1 MHEKLKRI
9 FPFVAS
15 LAIVFCMVAVPLS
28 VSAAGVSGVSSD
40 QWYSALTFDTISY
53 DGYMAYPVTCTWPFP
68 FNSGVYG
75 SGEFYF
81 GDGEYEDYAYG
92 FTSLSET
99 EPFPTITGSLVLP
112 SLSPSTDEF
121 ATLSLSAGQQII
133 DSERVQDYYIS
144 WEAGSLGVSGGS
156 CTITYCE
163 ISDKFNGD
171 DHYSVVTKTE
181 TFPVSGSNGLIPLG
195 SWLYRLGGER
205 FVFIERIELDIRF
218 ERLSISS
225 TKFYFSIPTDGSLT
239 PNVHMDFYN
248 WFSQYDTD
256 FEVKSSSAFF
266 DVTDWLSTSVGS
278 FLELEIAPGFSI
290 NKIFYLL
297 LIIGVFLAF
306 IKIIS

>member
-1 MHEKLKRI
+1 MREKLKRI
-9 FPFVAS
+9 FPIVAS
-15 LAIVFCMVAVPLS
+15 VALILCMVAAPLS
-28 VSAAGVSGVSSD
+28 ASAAGASGVSSD

-68 FNSGVYG
+68 FNSSVYG

-81 GDGEYEDYAYG
+81 GDGEYADYAYG

-99 EPFPTITGSLVLP
+99 ESFPTITGCLILP
-112 SLSPSTDEF
+112 SLSPSPGKF

-133 DSERVQDYYIS
+133 DSERVKDYYIS
-144 WEAGSLGVSGGS
+144 WDAGSLGLSGGS
-156 CTITYCE
+156 CSITYCE

-181 TFPVSGSNGLIPLG
+181 TFGVSGSNGLIPLG
-195 SWLYRLGGER
+195 SWLYRLGNER
-205 FVFIERIELDIRF
+205 FVFIERIELDIHF
-218 ERLSISS
+218 ERLDFSS
-225 TKFYFSIPTDGSLT
+225 TKFYFSIPTDGSVT

-256 FEVKSSSAFF
+256 FEYYTGSAFF
-266 DVTDWLSTSVGS
+266 DVTEWLSTSVGS
-278 FLELEIAPGFSI
+278 FFDLEIAPGFSI
-290 NKIFYLL
+290 DKIFYLIL
-297 LIIGVFLAF
+297 VISVFLAF